1 MKYDDESRGWSDE
14 FEDGRR
20 DEDAKRNVGG
30 C

>member
-20 DEDAKRNVGG
+20 DEDARNVGG